1 MTQTKLCSKLI
12 SLLLAL
18 AMIAAFIPAISHTA
32 AAAGDPPLSNLNAD
46 NYLYGDGWTWDGQTL
61 HFYGSRTF
69 DLKYI
74 NFFIESTKNG
84 GAAVIDI
91 ASSINVTGS
100 YVTDIFINAI
110 EVPLEIRGAGKIEA
124 VGKST
129 LFSTSKSIEYAG
141 GAITSNDNTR
151 IFDCNALTIT
161 QGYIEAPESVIL
173 MQSADIKNSYI
184 AINGFKDSFY
194 VLFNANIKIDR
205 SCVEVASLISNTS
218 DYHATKPQYTLTN
231 SVLCSSKTEV
241 SEFFSASSPQFVSI
255 KNSVVYLP
263 KLVENSAL
271 NENALPGTPVKHK
284 VTSGGYVF
292 CNKVLTD
299 NDRTNTTD
307 LDGNTASVGNELSGV
322 FYDNNQSTTGALNLK
337 NVKLTGGNLFICP
350 NNLTANTNVQAEN
363 ATLAFVSNGYNR
375 DVDLCG
381 YSKASFNSCTIVST
395 NDNTEECHIS
405 IDAPYTDKCNI
416 YSNAT
421 GLNDTRSIYVSCDY
435 NIKTENNFY
444 APNGNI
450 NIRPQF
456 DNIYANICA
465 KKLKNLANTFVFHGN
480 VYADSLVYSKGC
492 IFDGSGDYEVNLLS
506 NDNYVEFDSPLIYVH
521 EKSGADWVYTEIQPD
536 ENGDIKYAG
545 TNEIYAGG
553 MVLNPIAGSPV
564 FSNPMNVSVGSP
576 ATVKVPLTYPFSN
589 GTLDL
594 DISLHDEDGNYTL
607 DWNDI
612 GVTPKILN
620 TGGEKE
626 FTLSLEAN
634 SGAKAGTY
642 FFYLNINGQKIKDSS
657 GEIFFNIIVNYAK
670 ISFYHEFFNFS
681 VGSDDSPTNYYTVSA
696 EYNGSP
702 LVKQGTGIGSY
713 YTVPVGEYFDITLIP
728 KDGYSLEIEYDSDFI
743 PPSLNGSY
751 HLPAD
756 SDRTITL
763 RMTKTGD
770 TSYYALD
777 LSAELQKSL
786 ADGEISSV
794 TVKYSD
800 GTEKTFDGKST
811 DFSTMV
817 LRNEKVTVSI
827 AAAEGCS
834 VAKINGADAVY
845 DSKKA
850 TYSTDITVSDNT
862 TVNAAVYK
870 ADELCTLELSIL
882 NISLPGDKVTVTPAP
897 VNAARSEYEIGTEC
911 EIVATITDDK
921 FIGTSE
927 FNGAHIDAYSLESD
941 GCHYK
946 VKLDKGANKFFIYY
960 ADLSVLRIPKPANG
974 SVTFSGRLDGGRSFE
989 TLSDGT
995 QVYNIGSWDEVT
1007 LTLTP
1012 DSGYRVKSA
1021 ELNGKDVTVTNNAC
1035 TFTIE
1040 QLVDWTFNAEF
1051 EEIQAGSAA
1060 LTVISGE
1067 HGTVTPATSDYPI
1080 GTEVTLT
1087 VTPDS
1092 GYRVKSA
1099 ALDGKNV
1106 TLTGGKY
1113 TFTITADCTFSAE
1126 FERKSSG
1133 GGSARPNHN
1142 CSSDVGTNQP
1152 AINGAAKD
1160 WAEIAADLEKL
1171 SGTITIDLNGSTTVP
1186 ADVIKALKD
1195 RKITAIFRVDNI
1207 KSWTVNGAQITAV
1220 SAAELG
1226 VYAGVSTAQGA
1237 RGVVGYRFS
1246 TNNTGLNA
1254 ALNVSFKAQYAGQFA
1269 NLYYI
1274 KDGKAEFAGTAKISA
1289 DGSVAL
1295 PVNGKGEYVVM
1306 LCKYSDL
1313 AGDADNDGEITIKDA
1328 LAALRH
1334 AMAVEDAANS
1344 AVADFNGDGKISI
1357 EDALAILKYA
1367 FNVKE
1372 A

>member
-32 AAAGDPPLSNLNAD
+32 AAAADPAFGNLRAD
-46 NYLYGDGWTWDGQTL
+46 NYVYGDGWTWDGQTL

-91 ASSINVTGS
+91 ASSISVTGS
-100 YVTDIFINAI
+100 YITDTFINAV
-110 EVPLEIRGAGKIEA
+110 EVPLEIHGSGKIEA

-129 LFSTSKSIEYAG
+129 LFSTSKSIEYSG
-141 GAITSNDNTR
+141 GAITSDDNTR
-151 IFDCNALTIT
+151 IFDCNVLTIT

-194 VLFNANIKIDR
+194 VLFNADIKIDR
-205 SCVEVASLISNTS
+205 SYVEVASLISNTS
-218 DYHATKPQYTLTN
+218 NYHATNPLYTLTN

-255 KNSVVYLP
+255 ENSVVYLP

-284 VTSGGYVF
+284 VTSGGYAF

-299 NDRTNTTD
+299 DDRTNSTD
-307 LDGNTASVGNELSGV
+307 LDGNSASIGKELSGV

-337 NVKLTGGNLFICP
+337 NVKLTGGNLFLCP
-350 NNLTANTNVQAEN
+350 NNLTANANVQAEN
-363 ATLAFVSNGYNR
+363 ATLAFVSNGNNR
-375 DVDLCG
+375 EVDLCG
-381 YSKASFNSCTIVST
+381 YGKASFNSCTVAST
-395 NDNTEECHIS
+395 NDNTAECHVS
-405 IDAPYTDKCNI
+405 IDGPYTDKCNI

-421 GLNDTRSIYVSCDY
+421 GLNDTRSIYVSYDFS
-435 NIKTENNFY
+435 IKTENNFY

-450 NIRPQF
+450 NIRPHT
-456 DNIYANICA
+456 DNIYANICT
-465 KKLKNLANTFVFHGN
+465 KKLKNLANTFVVHGN
-480 VYADSLVYSKGC
+480 VCADSLDNSNGNL
-492 IFDGSGDYEVNLLS
+492 IFDGSGAYEVSLLS
-506 NDNYVEFDSPLIYVH
+506 SDNGAEFDSPLIYVH
-521 EKSGADWVYTEIQPD
+521 EKSGADWVYTALQPD

-545 TNEIYAGG
+545 ANEIYAGG
-553 MVLNPIAGSPV
+553 MVLNPIAGNPV
-564 FSNPMNVSVGSP
+564 FSGDPMNVSVGSP
-576 ATVKVPLTYPFSN
+576 ATIKVPLTYPFSN
-589 GTLDL
+589 GTLDF

-607 DWNDI
+607 NWSDI
-612 GVTPKILN
+612 GADLKILN

-626 FTLSLEAN
+626 LTLSLAAN
-634 SGAKAGTY
+634 SGAKAGSY
-642 FFYLNINGQKIKDSS
+642 FFYLNINGQNIIASGT
-657 GEIFFNIIVNYAK
+657 GEIFFKVIVNYAK
-670 ISFYHEFFNFS
+670 ISFYHECMNFS

-696 EYNGSP
+696 DYNGSP

-728 KDGYSLEIEYDSDFI
+728 KDGYALDIEYDSSFI
-743 PPSLNGSY
+743 PLSLNGVY

-756 SDRTITL
+756 GDRTITL
-763 RMTKTGD
+763 RMTETGD
-770 TSYYALD
+770 TSYYTLD

-800 GTEKTFDGKST
+800 GTEKTFDSKST

-817 LRNEKVTVSI
+817 LSNEKVTVSI
-827 AAAEGCS
+827 AAAEGYS
-834 VAKINGADAVY
+834 VANINGADAVY
-845 DSKKA
+845 DSKSG

-870 ADELCTLELSIL
+870 ADKLSTLKLTIMNIL
-882 NISLPGDKVTVTPAP
+882 NPGDKATVTPAP
-897 VNAARSEYEIGTEC
+897 VNAARSEYEAGTEC
-911 EIVATITDDK
+911 EIVVTITDDK

-946 VKLDKGANKFFIYY
+946 VKLDKASNEFFIYY

-995 QVYNIGSWDEVT
+995 QVYNIGSWDDVT

-1021 ELNGKDVTVTNNAC
+1021 KLNDKDVTVTNNAC
-1035 TFTIE
+1035 TFTME
-1040 QLVDWTFNAEF
+1040 QLVNWTFIVEF
-1051 EEIQAGSAA
+1051 EKE
-1060 LTVISGE
+1060 
-1067 HGTVTPATSDYPI
+1067 
-1080 GTEVTLT
+1080 
-1087 VTPDS
+1087 
-1092 GYRVKSA
+1092 
-1099 ALDGKNV
+1099 
-1106 TLTGGKY
+1106 
-1113 TFTITADCTFSAE
+1113 
-1126 FERKSSG
+1126 SSG
-1133 GGSARPNHN
+1133 GGSGGNGGGGRPNSGN
-1142 CSSDVGTNQP
+1142 STDGGSLKP
-1152 AINGAAKD
+1152 EINGIAKD
-1160 WAEIAADLEKL
+1160 WADIASDIAKL
-1171 SGTITIDLNGSTTVP
+1171 PINSTVTITLNGNNTVP
-1186 ADVIKALKD
+1186 AEVIQALKD
-1195 RKITAIFRVDNI
+1195 RKVTALFRVDTV
-1207 KSWTVNGAQITAV
+1207 KSWTVKGAEITTV
-1220 SAAELG
+1220 RAAELG
-1226 VYAGVSTAQGA
+1226 VYTGVSDAQGA
-1237 RGVVGYRFS
+1237 RGDVGYRFNINGTGVS
-1246 TNNTGLNA
+1246 ALFGIRFNTA
-1254 ALNVSFKAQYAGQFA
+1254 YAGRFA

-1274 KDGKAEFAGTAKISA
+1274 KDGRAEFAGTAKIGA
-1289 DGSVAL
+1289 DGSVTLSDA
-1295 PVNGKGEYVVM
+1295 NAKGEYVIM
-1306 LCKYSDL
+1306 LSEYSDL
-1313 AGDADNDGEITIKDA
+1313 PGDADNDGKLLINDA

-1334 AMAVEDAANS
+1334 VMRVEDAANP
-1344 AVADFNGDGKISI
+1344 AVIDFNRDNALSI
-1357 EDALAILKYA
+1357 DDAQAILKYV
-1367 FNVKE
+1367 FR
-1372 A
+1372 